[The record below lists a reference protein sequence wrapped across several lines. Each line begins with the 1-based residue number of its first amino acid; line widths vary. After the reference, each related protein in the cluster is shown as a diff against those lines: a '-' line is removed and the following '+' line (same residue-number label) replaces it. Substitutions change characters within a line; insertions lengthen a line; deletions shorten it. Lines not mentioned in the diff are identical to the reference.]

1 MPSGQSNENERAVS
15 GRMWVTGHDK
25 RAACAGQDE
34 RATLDRLREGSVGR
48 TKGILWEDERG
59 STGQVER
66 QDWTGGAGSTG
77 QDGRAVLGGM
87 EGTVVARM
95 RGYYVSGRG
104 QYRA

>member
-1 MPSGQSNENERAVS
+1 MAVS
-15 GRMWVTGHDK
+15 GRMRVTGHDK
-25 RAACAGQDE
+25 RVVCEGQDE
-34 RATLDRLREGSVGR
+34 RAALDKLREGNVAR
-48 TKGILWEDERG
+48 MKDILWEDERG

-66 QDWTGGAGSTG
+66 QHWTGGAGSTG

-87 EGTVVARM
+87 EGTVLAWM